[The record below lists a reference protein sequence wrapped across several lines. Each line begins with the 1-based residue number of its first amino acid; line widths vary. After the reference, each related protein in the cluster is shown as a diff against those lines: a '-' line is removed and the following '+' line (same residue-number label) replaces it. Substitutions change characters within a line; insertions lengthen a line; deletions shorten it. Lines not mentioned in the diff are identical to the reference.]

1 MLDAFINLL
10 IQAEQAVA
18 ESGTDAAA
26 EGATPQGNPWSSL
39 IMIVALIAIFYFLM
53 IRPQQKKQKKIR
65 EFREGIKTGDRVIT
79 AGGIHGKVTSIKE
92 DTFTISIAPDV
103 NIKIDK
109 GSVYPVG
116 TPGQE
121 VSPKENEAK

>member
-1 MLDAFINLL
+1 MLDAFINLF

-18 ESGTDAAA
+18 TSGDA
-26 EGATPQGNPWSSL
+26 GATTGETPQGNPWSSL

-53 IRPQQKKQKKIR
+53 IRPQQKKQKKIK
-65 EFREGIKTGDRVIT
+65 EFRESIKVGDRVIT
-79 AGGIHGKVTSIKE
+79 AGGIHGKVTSIKD
-92 DTFTISIAPDV
+92 DTFSIAIAPDV